1 MNKLFFYLRAHHGHA
16 IPVFISCITSPTR
29 MQSTSIAEALAW
41 VDDDRA
47 IRQFLRPPY
56 MGHLKTHGPNKF
68 MYDDQKLRGLTDPLR
83 ECFWPQEASGV
94 ARKRFYAQDP
104 AKKLKTSAA
113 RQIKQVTKKPG
124 FFDRPAAVP
133 LKKKKPNNL
142 KQASLQALRHGSLV
156 HRQIDQVVK
165 LGVNEYLDK
174 NDGIDPHAL
183 AIIIALHTFEPELR
197 ILCTEY
203 VAGCPT
209 LGIATR
215 IDQICVD
222 KSGRLYVVETKTGSP
237 TDHSWSGY
245 NGMMR
250 APLADYF
257 GNSSHNRAKVQA
269 IAGAM
274 FAILGTQLSLGGQVR
289 CLVAHVND
297 KQVKL
302 KLVPDAVVATTGPI
316 IYAALLAHQTRRKH
330 RTTLKQIKQEGAAA
344 PAKKRKQRS

>member
-1 MNKLFFYLRAHHGHA
+1 M
-16 IPVFISCITSPTR
+16 PCSQSPLP
-29 MQSTSIAEALAW
+29 MQSTAISEALAW

-68 MYDDQKLRGLTDPLR
+68 MYDDQKLRGLTDPMR
-83 ECFWPQEASGV
+83 ECFWPQEASGA

-104 AKKLKTSAA
+104 AKKLKSSAA
-113 RQIKQVTKKPG
+113 RQIKQVAKKRG

-133 LKKKKPNNL
+133 LKKPNPKPKPKNNL

-183 AIIIALHTFEPELR
+183 GVIVALHAHTPELR

-222 KSGRLYVVETKTGSP
+222 KAGRIYVVETKTGSP
-237 TDHSWSGY
+237 TDHAWSGY

-274 FAILGTQLSLGGQVR
+274 FAILGTQLSLGQQVR

-297 KQVKL
+297 NEVKL
-302 KLVPDAVVATTGPI
+302 KLVPDALVATTGPL
-316 IYAALLAHQTRRKH
+316 IYAALLAHQQRRKH
-330 RTTLKQIKQEGAAA
+330 RTGLKQMKQEGA
-344 PAKKRKQRS
+344 PVVKKKRKQCN